1 MQVCRCGQGLCVVC
15 GCGSGFVCECA
26 GVGRGCV

>member
-1 MQVCRCGQGLCVVC
+1 MSVQVWVGVVC
-15 GCGSGFVCECA
+15 SVWVWVGVVCECA